1 MGKLDNRCGN
11 GKQSVLCICLLLLVG
26 VLAVA
31 PRDAEGYIGECT
43 KELNPDSCNVPACQA
58 ECFTSHKG
66 WGQCAH
72 SSLDGIFHC
81 VCYYR
86 CPHDP

>member
-1 MGKLDNRCGN
+1 MGKLDNCCGN
-11 GKQSVLCICLLLLVG
+11 GKQSVLCICLLLSVG
-26 VLAVA
+26 LLAVV
-31 PRDAEGYIGECT
+31 PRDAEGYIGACT
-43 KELNPDSCNVPACQA
+43 KELNPDSCIVPACQA

-66 WGQCAH
+66 WGHCAH

-81 VCYYR
+81 VCYYP